1 MMKKVFVVLLFIIT
15 AAVNAQTK
23 AEKEALKAKKASD
36 EYTYQGNKA
45 LEGDKP
51 VQAEV
56 DYRNAIVKNKENVTA
71 QYNLGSLYYQSYG
84 EAFARL
90 KKASETPNITDNER
104 HQIFHNLGNT
114 FMKTKEYDKAVQAYK
129 EALRY
134 DSTDEQTRYN
144 LAVAKD
150 MLKKNPPKNDNK
162 DNKDNKNNQ
171 DNKNDKNKDNQDNK
185 DNKNDKNK
193 DNQDNKDNKNDKN
206 KNKQKNKDNK
216 NDKNKDKDKNKDNQD
231 NKDDKNDKGDKDN
244 DNQKPRPSSLSP
256 QQMERILEAMN
267 SEERKTQ
274 EKVNGQKVKGQ
285 RSKSEKDW

>member
-71 QYNLGSLYYQSYG
+71 QYNLGSLYYQQKSYG

-162 DNKDNKNNQ
+162 DNKDTKNNQ
-171 DNKNDKNKDNQDNK
+171 DNKKDKNKDNQDNK
-185 DNKNDKNK
+185 DNKNDKDKK
-193 DNQDNKDNKNDKN
+193 DNQDNKDNKNH
-206 KNKQKNKDNK
+206 
-216 NDKNKDKDKNKDNQD
+216 KDKNKDNQD

>member
-1 MMKKVFVVLLFIIT
+1 MMKKVFVVLLVIIT

-71 QYNLGSLYYQSYG
+71 QYNLGSLYYQQKSYG

-171 DNKNDKNKDNQDNK
+171 DNK

-193 DNQDNKDNKNDKN
+193 DNQDNKDNKDNKNDKDKKDN
-206 KNKQKNKDNK
+206 QDNKDNK
-216 NDKNKDKDKNKDNQD
+216 NNKDKNKENQD

>member
-71 QYNLGSLYYQSYG
+71 QYNLGSLYYQQKSYG

-144 LAVAKD
+144 
-150 MLKKNPPKNDNK
+150 
-162 DNKDNKNNQ
+162 
-171 DNKNDKNKDNQDNK
+171 
-185 DNKNDKNK
+185 
-193 DNQDNKDNKNDKN
+193 
-206 KNKQKNKDNK
+206 
-216 NDKNKDKDKNKDNQD
+216 
-231 NKDDKNDKGDKDN
+231 
-244 DNQKPRPSSLSP
+244 
-256 QQMERILEAMN
+256 
-267 SEERKTQ
+267 
-274 EKVNGQKVKGQ
+274 
-285 RSKSEKDW
+285 

>member
-71 QYNLGSLYYQSYG
+71 QYNLGSLYYQQKSYG

-206 KNKQKNKDNK
+206 K
-216 NDKNKDKDKNKDNQD
+216 DNQD

>member
-71 QYNLGSLYYQSYG
+71 QYNLGSLYYQQKSYG

-171 DNKNDKNKDNQDNK
+171 DNKNDKNNQDNKDNKNDKNKDNQDNK

-193 DNQDNKDNKNDKN
+193 DNQDNKDNKNDK
-206 KNKQKNKDNK
+206 
-216 NDKNKDKDKNKDNQD
+216 DKKDNQD
-231 NKDDKNDKGDKDN
+231 NKDNKKDN

>member
-71 QYNLGSLYYQSYG
+71 QYNLGSLYYQQKSYG

-171 DNKNDKNKDNQDNK
+171 DNKDNKNDKNKDNQDNK

-193 DNQDNKDNKNDKN
+193 DNQDNKDNKNDK
-206 KNKQKNKDNK
+206 
-216 NDKNKDKDKNKDNQD
+216 DKNKDNQD
-231 NKDDKNDKGDKDN
+231 NKDDKNDKGDKDK

-267 SEERKTQ
+267 NEERKTQ

>member
-71 QYNLGSLYYQSYG
+71 QYNLGSLYYQQKSYG

-185 DNKNDKNK
+185 DNKNDKDKK
-193 DNQDNKDNKNDKN
+193 DNQDNKDNKN
-206 KNKQKNKDNK
+206 
-216 NDKNKDKDKNKDNQD
+216 DKDKNKDNQD

>member
-1 MMKKVFVVLLFIIT
+1 MMKKVFVVSLFIIT

-71 QYNLGSLYYQSYG
+71 QYNLGSLYYQQKSYG

-193 DNQDNKDNKNDKN
+193 DKQDNKDNKNDKN
-206 KNKQKNKDNK
+206 KDNQDNKDNK
-216 NDKNKDKDKNKDNQD
+216 NDKDKNKDNQD

>member
-71 QYNLGSLYYQSYG
+71 QYNLGSLYYQQKSYG

-171 DNKNDKNKDNQDNK
+171 DNKDNKNDKNKDNQDNK

-193 DNQDNKDNKNDKN
+193 DNQDNKDNKNDK
-206 KNKQKNKDNK
+206 
-216 NDKNKDKDKNKDNQD
+216 DKNKDNQD
-231 NKDDKNDKGDKDN
+231 NKDDKNDKGDKDK

>member
-71 QYNLGSLYYQSYG
+71 QYNLGSLYYQQKSYG

-185 DNKNDKNK
+185 N
-193 DNQDNKDNKNDKN
+193 
-206 KNKQKNKDNK
+206 
-216 NDKNKDKDKNKDNQD
+216 DKDKNKDNQD

-244 DNQKPRPSSLSP
+244 DNQKPRPPSLSP

>member
-71 QYNLGSLYYQSYG
+71 QYNLGSLYYQQKSYG

-144 LAVAKD
+144 LAVARD

-162 DNKDNKNNQ
+162 DNKDNKDNQ
-171 DNKNDKNKDNQDNK
+171 DNKNNK

-193 DNQDNKDNKNDKN
+193 DNQDNKDNK
-206 KNKQKNKDNK
+206 DNK
-216 NDKNKDKDKNKDNQD
+216 NDKNKDNQDNKNDKDKNKDNQD

>member
-71 QYNLGSLYYQSYG
+71 QYNLGSLYYQQKSYG

-171 DNKNDKNKDNQDNK
+171 DNK

-193 DNQDNKDNKNDKN
+193 DNQDNKDNKDNKNDKDKKDN
-206 KNKQKNKDNK
+206 QDNKDNK
-216 NDKNKDKDKNKDNQD
+216 NDKDKNKDNQD

>member
-71 QYNLGSLYYQSYG
+71 QYNLGSLYYQQKSYG

-114 FMKTKEYDKAVQAYK
+114 FMKTNEYDKAVQAYK

-171 DNKNDKNKDNQDNK
+171 DNKNDKNKNNQDNK
-185 DNKNDKNK
+185 DNKNDKDKK
-193 DNQDNKDNKNDKN
+193 DNQDNKDNKNH
-206 KNKQKNKDNK
+206 
-216 NDKNKDKDKNKDNQD
+216 KDKNKDNQD